1 MIIFFSSGSTQNH
14 RKGLDYLFEIIKNLK
29 IEDKIYELIIVG
41 QEKKYN
47 FLHKKNVRYIDFLK
61 DDMSRKILYNAADLI
76 LAPSRTEA
84 FGLVVA
90 EAAACGTPSVGF
102 ENTGVSE
109 IILQKKT
116 GYLAK
121 EDNVIDFAKGIEWFF
136 EYYKRFSSLGIKA
149 QEHILD
155 NFSDNIIAKQYI
167 DIYKKILSIE

>member
-1 MIIFFSSGSTQNH
+1 
-14 RKGLDYLFEIIKNLK
+14 
-29 IEDKIYELIIVG
+29 
-41 QEKKYN
+41 
-47 FLHKKNVRYIDFLK
+47 
-61 DDMSRKILYNAADLI
+61 MSRKILYNAADLI

-121 EDNVIDFAKGIEWFF
+121 ENNLVDFAKGIEWFF
-136 EYYKRFSSLGIKA
+136 EDYKRFSNLGIKA
-149 QEHILD
+149 QEYVLG
-155 NFSDNIIAKQYI
+155 NFSDKIIAKQYI
-167 DIYKKILSIE
+167 DIYKKILNIK